1 MPKGYA
7 RKSSNQKSTR
17 IATSDTLKMLEQKVI
32 AIAEQLGR
40 IAASAQEKANAE
52 LNRRSFR
59 SELAKI
65 RSRTSK
71 LLERVRASSDD
82 GDRWRA
88 RQLSRAKVAAP
99 GKKHR
104 RAPEPAHGVKHS
116 DELISKAL
124 TTRRRRNARPRE
136 G

>member
-1 MPKGYA
+1 MSKRYA
-7 RKSSNQKSTR
+7 RKSSNKKSAR
-17 IATSDTLKMLEQKVI
+17 IATSDTLKNLEQKVI

-40 IAASAQEKANAE
+40 IAASAQEKTNAE
-52 LNRRSFR
+52 LNRPAFW
-59 SELAKI
+59 SELAEI
-65 RSRTSK
+65 RSRAST
-71 LLERVRASSDD
+71 LLERVRTSSND
-82 GDRWRA
+82 GDGVRE
-88 RQLSRAKVAAP
+88 QSRAKVAAP

-104 RAPEPAHGVKHS
+104 RAPEAVHGVKHS